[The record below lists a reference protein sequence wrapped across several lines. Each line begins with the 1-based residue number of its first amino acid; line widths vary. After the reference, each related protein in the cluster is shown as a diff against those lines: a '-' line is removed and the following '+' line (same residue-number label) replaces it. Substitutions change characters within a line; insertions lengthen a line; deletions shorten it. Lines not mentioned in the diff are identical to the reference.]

1 MQVVDMLK
9 IFNFSQALTPFYV
22 CEVERSAGM
31 ILSGDERGLQSRGGV
46 MSQQFNSAFPASV
59 YFLLSRPREALLGSP
74 RGEPPPPTTKVSPW
88 HSQVAG
94 GGVAGRNAHPPRP
107 RRDPGFGFSP
117 PLAKFFLGTG
127 QTYSKVPVM

>member
-74 RGEPPPPTTKVSPW
+74 RREPPP
-88 HSQVAG
+88 HL
-94 GGVAGRNAHPPRP
+94 PRLRHGTPKSRAAALLEETRIP
-107 RRDPGFGFSP
+107 RALVEILASGFP
-117 PLAKFFLGTG
+117 PLSRNFFWVLDRHTVK
-127 QTYSKVPVM
+127 YR